1 VGRLLCAFV
10 VKIGD
15 DNIRS
20 RLGECASNRS
30 SYAAASAGNDGY
42 LAG

>member
-1 VGRLLCAFV
+1 MGRLLCAFV
-10 VKIGD
+10 VKIGE
-15 DNIRS
+15 DNVRS
-20 RLGECASNRS
+20 RLGKGASNRS